1 MNKYT
6 EEQVCNF
13 WHTQLQLFQLST
25 REVLSM
31 FYVIYGTDMYV
42 KTEYSK
48 KLMYKYL
55 YQSPTLLTEEDK
67 ECLATHI
74 ALQLAG
80 IDE

>member
-1 MNKYT
+1 
-6 EEQVCNF
+6 
-13 WHTQLQLFQLST
+13 
-25 REVLSM
+25 
-31 FYVIYGTDMYV
+31 MYV
-42 KTEYSK
+42 KNEYSK

-55 YQSPTLLTEEDK
+55 YQSPTFLTEEDK